1 MRTNYVLIDLE
12 NVRPASFESLNHDH
26 FRVMVFVGSNQ
37 AKVPF
42 DFADSLQRLGAKA
55 EYIRIVG
62 NGPNALDFHIAYY
75 IGRLSK
81 EDPNAYF
88 HIVSKDAGFDPLIA
102 HLKTQKIFAQRVKS
116 IDDIPLVKSANSKSL
131 ADRIDLVI
139 ARLNALKSA
148 KPRRMKTLAST
159 VAALFQQQL
168 AECDVA
174 ELLEELERRG
184 IITVDEN
191 KVGYELGDAK

>member
-12 NVRPASFESLNHDH
+12 NVKPASFELLNHDH
-26 FRVMVFVGSNQ
+26 FRVMVFVGSGQ

-55 EYIRIVG
+55 EYVRIAG

-81 EDPNAYF
+81 EDPTAYF
-88 HIVSKDAGFDPLIA
+88 HIISKDAGFDPLIV
-102 HLKTQKIFAQRVKS
+102 HLKTQKIFAQRAKS
-116 IDDIPLVKSANSKSL
+116 IDDIPLVKSANSMALS
-131 ADRIDLVI
+131 DQIDVVV
-139 ARLNALKSA
+139 ARLNALKAA

-159 VAALFQQQL
+159 VTALFQQRLTECNVAQL
-168 AECDVA
+168 
-174 ELLEELERRG
+174 LRELERRR
-184 IITVDEN
+184 IIAVADG
-191 KVGYELGDAK
+191 KVGYELGDPS

>member
-12 NVRPASFESLNHDH
+12 NVKPASFESLNYDH

-37 AKVPF
+37 AKLPF

-88 HIVSKDAGFDPLIA
+88 HIISKDSGFDPLIA
-102 HLKTQKIFAQRVKS
+102 YLKTQKIFAQRAKS

-131 ADRIDLVI
+131 SDRIDIVI
-139 ARLNALKSA
+139 ARLNALKAA

-168 AECDVA
+168 TECDVA
-174 ELLEELERRG
+174 QLLQELERRG
-184 IITVDEN
+184 MITVDEN
-191 KVGYELGDAK
+191 KVGYELGDAT

>member
-12 NVRPASFESLNHDH
+12 NVKPSSFESLNHDH

-55 EYIRIVG
+55 EYIRIAG

-88 HIVSKDAGFDPLIA
+88 HIISKDAGFDPLIA

-116 IDDIPLVKSANSKSL
+116 IDDIPLVKSTNSKSL
-131 ADRIDLVI
+131 SDRIDVVI
-139 ARLNALKSA
+139 ARLNALKAA

-168 AECDVA
+168 TECDVA
-174 ELLEELERRG
+174 ELLQELERRG
-184 IITVDEN
+184 IITVNEG